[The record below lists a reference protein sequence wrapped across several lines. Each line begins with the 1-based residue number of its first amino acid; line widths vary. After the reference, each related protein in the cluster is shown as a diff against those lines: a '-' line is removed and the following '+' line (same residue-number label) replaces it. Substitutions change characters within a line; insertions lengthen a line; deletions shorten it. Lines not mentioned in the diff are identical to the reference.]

1 MDYKQVLRLHFMNHL
16 SGREIAGICDCGK
29 TTVNEFL
36 RRFKNDS
43 KLIYPLPADMTN
55 EYLEQELYK
64 KSGPTAQDEYY
75 RSIDAQVISRA
86 LTKKGETRKH
96 LWLKYLAE
104 GDGVEK
110 QSLSYR
116 QFCRKYAERCDS
128 QSVTFYIQRQL
139 GVNLELDFSGKTL
152 LLHDR
157 TNPEHTTKVTIFIA
171 TLSYSDYFYAEG
183 LICCDIKNWIR
194 VNNNALDDFEG
205 VPQTVTPDNCKVAV
219 QSNKD
224 WIDPRLNKDFQAW
237 DEHNQTYITPAKVKS
252 PRWKAVVE
260 NHVKLVS
267 MHILVDMEEMVFYS
281 LKCAELAQ
289 VDG

>member
-1 MDYKQVLRLHFMNHL
+1 MDYKKVLRLHFVSHL

-43 KLIYPLPADMTN
+43 KLSYPLPADVTN
-55 EYLEQELYK
+55 KYLEQELYK
-64 KSGPTAQDEYY
+64 KSDPTAQDEYY
-75 RSIDAQVISRA
+75 RPIDAQAISRA
-86 LTKKGETRKH
+86 LTKKGEMRKH

-110 QSLSYR
+110 QSLSHR
-116 QFCRKYAERCDS
+116 QFCRKYAEWCDS
-128 QSVTFYIQRQL
+128 QSVTFLIQRQP

-171 TLSYSDYFYAEG
+171 ALCYSDYFYAEG

-194 VNNNALDDFEG
+194 VNNNALDDSEG

-219 QSNKD
+219 QSNKGKRQTCG
-224 WIDPRLNKDFQAW
+224 RLDGICICCFKWAGVSF
-237 DEHNQTYITPAKVKS
+237 EIFSFSPAS
-252 PRWKAVVE
+252 RR
-260 NHVKLVS
+260 
-267 MHILVDMEEMVFYS
+267 
-281 LKCAELAQ
+281 LAAS
-289 VDG
+289 VRVYTN